1 MHHRK
6 EREKHKSNIF
16 PSDFKVLQKT
26 QSLPTLSMFLTV
38 PRSFDQYKGC

>member
-26 QSLPTLSMFLTV
+26 QSLPTVHV
-38 PRSFDQYKGC
+38 PDSSWEL